1 MRKIDRLG
9 WAAGLAFTSYGVRIG
24 VRVNRPELLDVAR
37 KHFPP
42 GWKHTSSLTVDR
54 LYSLL
59 ITGDHAQT
67 KVRRFNLLY
76 GDVERVGRTTDNEDI
91 LEIFESDIRRYVA
104 GAARRR
110 TFVHAGVVGWRGKAI
125 VIPGLSMSGKTTLV
139 AELVRAG
146 ATYYSDEYAVLDKN
160 GLVHPYPKALSLREN
175 GAYKQTHYSIEE
187 FGGKKGSKPLPLGLL
202 VLSPY
207 KRAAKWRPSKLS
219 AGRGII
225 EMLAHTIS
233 ANTQPEAALDTLQ
246 KVVANAT
253 ILKGVRGEAKE
264 IANSILERVDNL

>member
-1 MRKIDRLG
+1 MHKIDRLG
-9 WAAGLAFTSYGVRIG
+9 WAAGLSFTSYGVRIG
-24 VRVNRPELLDVAR
+24 VRVNRPELLDAVP

-42 GWKHTSSLTVDR
+42 GWKPSRALTVDR

-59 ITGDHAQT
+59 IAGDQQRT

-76 GDVERVGRTTDNEDI
+76 GDVERVGRTTVYKDI
-91 LEIFESDIRRYVA
+91 LEIFESDIRRFVA
-104 GAARRR
+104 GAARQR

-125 VIPGLSMSGKTTLV
+125 MIPGLSMSGKTTLV

-146 ATYYSDEYAVLDKN
+146 AAYYSDEYAVLDKK
-160 GLVHPYPKALSLREN
+160 GMVHAYPKPLSIREN
-175 GAYKQTHYSIEE
+175 GTHKQTHYSIRE

-202 VLSPY
+202 VLSSY

-225 EMLAHTIS
+225 EMLAHTVS
-233 ANTQPEAALDTLQ
+233 AGTQPEAALDTLQ
-246 KVVANAT
+246 KAVANAT

-264 IANSILERVDNL
+264 TATFILERVDNL